1 MDISKTD
8 IDQLNSVI
16 NMTIDRKDYEK
27 KVGSVLSDYRK
38 NANIPGF
45 RKGHVPMGMI
55 KKQYEKAV
63 IADEVN
69 KLLRENL
76 DKYIKDEKLELLG
89 NPIPKASKEDLDW
102 EASQLNFEFELGL
115 APKFDIKLNV
125 LKKVVCYEIEP
136 EKKMIQEQ
144 IIHLQKQY
152 GKLVSQ
158 KKIEKGYEITA
169 QFRNQEVELE
179 TMVNFSIED
188 IKSKKLILA
197 LNDAKTGAILSF
209 PAKRLF
215 KDNGTAKR
223 LLSVDDNKLE
233 DIFKV
238 DVTIELKEINERI
251 LADLNQELFDKL
263 YEPGTVSS
271 VKDLEEKIKV
281 GLQTQFEPQANQKLM
296 NDISEVI
303 VGKTKFKLPV
313 DFLKKWIQTS
323 AKEPMTKEEA
333 INEFNKSEKGIRY
346 QLIEG
351 KIISENELNITF
363 EELKDFTAIMV
374 QKQMLQYGQTP
385 EKEKLDEIVSNI
397 MSNQEETRRI
407 SEQLMGD
414 KMLNFYKDKAPL
426 KTKKIGFDA
435 FIKQAYAKA

>member
-144 IIHLQKQY
+144 LIHLQKQY

-197 LNDAKTGAILSF
+197 LKEAKTGAILSF

-215 KDNGTAKR
+215 KDNVTAKR
-223 LLSVDDNKLE
+223 LLSVDDKKLE

-263 YEPGTVSS
+263 YVPGTVSS

-296 NDISEVI
+296 NDISEAI
-303 VGKTKFKLPV
+303 VEKTKFKLPV

>member
-102 EASQLNFEFELGL
+102 EASKLNFEFELGL

-144 IIHLQKQY
+144 LIHIQKQY

-169 QFRNQEVELE
+169 QFRNQEVQLE

-197 LNDAKTGAILSF
+197 LKEAKTGVILSF

-223 LLSVDDNKLE
+223 LLSVDDKKLE

-303 VGKTKFKLPV
+303 VEKTKFKLPV

>member
-144 IIHLQKQY
+144 LIHLQKQY

-223 LLSVDDNKLE
+223 LLSVDDKKLE

-296 NDISEVI
+296 NDISEAI
-303 VGKTKFKLPV
+303 VEKTKFKLPV

-397 MSNQEETRRI
+397 MSNQEETRQI

>member
-27 KVGSVLSDYRK
+27 KVGSILSDYRK

-144 IIHLQKQY
+144 LIHLQKQY

-197 LNDAKTGAILSF
+197 LNEAKTGAILSF

-215 KDNGTAKR
+215 KDNVTAKR
-223 LLSVDDNKLE
+223 LLSVDDKKLE

-296 NDISEVI
+296 NDISEAI
-303 VGKTKFKLPV
+303 VEKTKFKLPV

>member
-27 KVGSVLSDYRK
+27 KVGSILSDYRK

-76 DKYIKDEKLELLG
+76 DKYIKEEKLELLG

-102 EASQLNFEFELGL
+102 DASQLNFEFELGL

-144 IIHLQKQY
+144 LIHLQKQY

-169 QFRNQEVELE
+169 QFKNQEVELE
-179 TMVNFSIED
+179 KMVNFSIED

-197 LNDAKTGAILSF
+197 LNEAKTGAILSF

-215 KDNGTAKR
+215 KDNVTAKR
-223 LLSVDDNKLE
+223 LLSVDDKKLE

-296 NDISEVI
+296 NDISEAI
-303 VGKTKFKLPV
+303 VEKTKFKLPV

-323 AKEPMTKEEA
+323 AKEPMTKEDA

>member
-8 IDQLNSVI
+8 IDQLNSII

-102 EASQLNFEFELGL
+102 EASKLNFEFELGL

-144 IIHLQKQY
+144 LIHLQKQY

-197 LNDAKTGAILSF
+197 LNEAKTGAILSF

-215 KDNGTAKR
+215 KDNVTAKR
-223 LLSVDDNKLE
+223 LLSVDDKKLE

-296 NDISEVI
+296 NDISEAI
-303 VGKTKFKLPV
+303 VEKTKFKLPV

-385 EKEKLDEIVSNI
+385 KKEKLDEIVSNI

>member
-102 EASQLNFEFELGL
+102 EASKLNFEFELGL

-144 IIHLQKQY
+144 LIHLQKQY

-179 TMVNFSIED
+179 KMVNFSIED

-197 LNDAKTGAILSF
+197 LNEAKTGAILSF

-215 KDNGTAKR
+215 KDNVTAQR
-223 LLSVDDNKLE
+223 LLSVDDKKLE

-303 VGKTKFKLPV
+303 VEKTKFKLPV

>member
-144 IIHLQKQY
+144 LIHLQKQY

-197 LNDAKTGAILSF
+197 LNEAKTGAILSF

-223 LLSVDDNKLE
+223 LLSVDDKKLE

-296 NDISEVI
+296 NDISEAI
-303 VGKTKFKLPV
+303 VEKTKFKLPV

>member
-27 KVGSVLSDYRK
+27 KVGSILSDYRK

-102 EASQLNFEFELGL
+102 EASKLNFEFELGL

-144 IIHLQKQY
+144 LIHLQKQY

-197 LNDAKTGAILSF
+197 LNEAKTGAILSF

-223 LLSVDDNKLE
+223 LLSVDDKKLE

-296 NDISEVI
+296 NDISEAI
-303 VGKTKFKLPV
+303 VEKTKFKLPV

-385 EKEKLDEIVSNI
+385 KKEKLDEIVSNI

>member
-144 IIHLQKQY
+144 LIHLQKQY

-223 LLSVDDNKLE
+223 LLSVDDKKLE

-303 VGKTKFKLPV
+303 VEKTKFKLPV

-397 MSNQEETRRI
+397 MSNQEETRQI

>member
-197 LNDAKTGAILSF
+197 LKEAKTGVILSF

-215 KDNGTAKR
+215 KDNVTAKR
-223 LLSVDDNKLE
+223 LLSVDDKKLE

-296 NDISEVI
+296 NDISEAI
-303 VGKTKFKLPV
+303 VEKTKFKLPV

>member
-115 APKFDIKLNV
+115 APKFDIKLNI

-223 LLSVDDNKLE
+223 LLSVDDKKLE

-303 VGKTKFKLPV
+303 VEKTKFKLPV

-397 MSNQEETRRI
+397 LSNQEETRRI

>member
-115 APKFDIKLNV
+115 APKFDIKLNI

-197 LNDAKTGAILSF
+197 LNEAKTGAILSF

-215 KDNGTAKR
+215 KDNVTAKR
-223 LLSVDDNKLE
+223 LLSVDDKKLE

-303 VGKTKFKLPV
+303 VEKTKFKLPV

>member
-144 IIHLQKQY
+144 LIHIQKQY

-303 VGKTKFKLPV
+303 VEKTKFKLPV

-397 MSNQEETRRI
+397 LSNKEETRRI

>member
-1 MDISKTD
+1 
-8 IDQLNSVI
+8 
-16 NMTIDRKDYEK
+16 MTIDRKDYEK

-144 IIHLQKQY
+144 LIHIQKQY

-197 LNDAKTGAILSF
+197 LNEAKTGAILSF

-215 KDNGTAKR
+215 KDNVTAKR
-223 LLSVDDNKLE
+223 LLSVDDKKLE

-296 NDISEVI
+296 NDISEAI
-303 VGKTKFKLPV
+303 VEKTKFKLPV

>member
-27 KVGSVLSDYRK
+27 KVGSILSDYRK

-102 EASQLNFEFELGL
+102 EASKLNFEFELGL
-115 APKFDIKLNV
+115 APKFNIKLDV

-144 IIHLQKQY
+144 LIHLQKQY

-169 QFRNQEVELE
+169 QFKNQEVELE
-179 TMVNFSIED
+179 KMVNFSIED

-197 LNDAKTGAILSF
+197 LNEAKTGAILSF

-215 KDNGTAKR
+215 KDNVTAKR
-223 LLSVDDNKLE
+223 LLSVDDKKLE
-233 DIFKV
+233 DIFKI

-296 NDISEVI
+296 NDISEAI
-303 VGKTKFKLPV
+303 VEKTKFKLPV

-323 AKEPMTKEEA
+323 AKEPMTKEDA

-385 EKEKLDEIVSNI
+385 KKEKLDEIVSNI